1 MKRTLI
7 IKLQM
12 ILTMSLIWSLNSC
25 KTQDVYP
32 TISLGVETEKLNAD
46 GASTYIYAYW
56 NVPVSYNISVPL
68 TLSGNSVLGTDYTL
82 SANSITITAGND
94 TGKIT
99 LTSISNSDTST
110 RNIIASI
117 GEVENAIKT
126 IFTSV
131 KIELINVNI
140 DRDGDGVPDILDDCP
155 DEAGPLE
162 NNGCPWLGL
171 LINEVHYDPASDI
184 TGDANGDGV
193 RDPLADEFVEL
204 YNSNPD
210 LDISG
215 YTLSDASQVR
225 HTFPQGTKLASK
237 KSMVVFGGGTPIG
250 TFGGALIQTASEGQ
264 LNLNN
269 AGDLLTLKD
278 AQGNKIAEFDIN
290 GLSGNPD
297 ESYTRNPDIKGDFKQ
312 HSTIP
317 ESNGA
322 LFSPGTQL
330 NGNPF

>member
-1 MKRTLI
+1 MKRILHPKI
-7 IKLQM
+7 QL
-12 ILTMSLIWSLNSC
+12 ILTLSVVWILNSC

-32 TISLGVETEKLNAD
+32 TISLGVETTKISSN
-46 GASTYIYAYW
+46 GTSTYIYAFL
-56 NVPVSYNISVPL
+56 NAPVTYNIAVPL
-68 TLSGNSVLGTDYTL
+68 EISGNAVLNTDFTLSSQ
-82 SANSITITAGND
+82 SITIHAGSD
-94 TGKIT
+94 TGKIIIS
-99 LTSISNSDTST
+99 SISNNDTSS
-110 RNIIASI
+110 RNIFATI
-117 GEVENAIKT
+117 GDVENAIKT
-126 IFTSV
+126 ISTSV
-131 KIELINVNI
+131 KIEIINTNT

-155 DEAGPLE
+155 DEPGPLE

-184 TGDANGDGV
+184 RGDANGDGI

-215 YTLSDASQVR
+215 YTLSDAAQVR
-225 HTFPQGTKLASK
+225 HTFPQGTKIASK
-237 KSMVVFGGGTPIG
+237 KSIVVFGGGTPTG
-250 TFGGALIQTASEGQ
+250 TFGGSLVQTASQGQ

-269 AGDLLTLKD
+269 AGDILTLKD

-297 ESYTRNPDIKGDFKQ
+297 ESYTRNPDIKGSFQQ
-312 HSTIP
+312 HSTIS
-317 ESNGA
+317 ESNA
-322 LFSPGTQL
+322 TLFSPGTLL